1 MDSCIA
7 EHSTID
13 NATMST
19 PPSERMEIDPS
30 SPRSVVLI
38 VLMILSTWIDLLGVF
53 AEMQLMVPM
62 TPPGCI

>member
-53 AEMQLMVPM
+53 AEMQLMVPI